1 MQREDFKIMRSEK
14 IKINTEY
21 IKLDSL
27 LKYAGVT
34 ETGGIA
40 KEVIAEGRIKVNG
53 EVCTMRGKKLRN
65 GDCAEIDE
73 LSLKLE
79 IVSTAAAAE

>member
-1 MQREDFKIMRSEK
+1 MRSEK

-34 ETGGIA
+34 
-40 KEVIAEGRIKVNG
+40 EGRIKVNG

>member
-1 MQREDFKIMRSEK
+1 MRSEK

-40 KEVIAEGRIKVNG
+40 KEKQRSASR
-53 EVCTMRGKKLRN
+53 
-65 GDCAEIDE
+65 
-73 LSLKLE
+73 
-79 IVSTAAAAE
+79 AARCW